1 VEERVIA
8 DRVWLLDEGDAAVA
22 DRLVKALDGRKAAVG
37 ERFVDERP
45 KMFGRL

>member
-1 VEERVIA
+1 M
-8 DRVWLLDEGDAAVA
+8 LDEGDAAVA

-45 KMFGRL
+45 GLAAVAFCI